1 MNAASTI
8 CRLAVR
14 SNLNGNEKCA
24 SVGAGGVIDGL
35 REDASYR
42 ITIEGPGPCRLY
54 IDDVEVPRTSD
65 GSFAWSCGF
74 FAGRVAAIVVEP
86 AGREH
91 IFYLDVSPVADK
103 LGVDQFDA
111 MVSEVRE
118 FDAKL
123 LLGDSPAA
131 IGFGRQGH
139 CGRFDMLLRWA
150 RLVQYGPAFL
160 AVLHEIAR
168 RPHRSLQSVEQTL
181 TLNRLRR
188 LPPSSRR
195 DRRIIS
201 LATGV
206 PIDAESLESLRL
218 GVHAPAYSADT
229 PANRALAALLS
240 RFRQAIRAL
249 AVWAQTSGG
258 ELSSSD
264 GAAARRTRRLEI
276 LGELG
281 GAADKLLRALP
292 FDEVSKADT
301 TAAGLT
307 QVAAHPLYS
316 RAYRK
321 GVEAL
326 RGGVSGEIS
335 KDLLHVSPSW
345 GVYETWCFVRLHALV
360 QHVLDAFL
368 EPCRASAASS
378 ELAMEGTLPDG
389 RRLEL
394 LFQAVFPSERPFQ
407 NRRAWSV
414 SAERRPDIV
423 LILTEGAA
431 RRFIVFDAKYRSGRS
446 NTLDAMSSSHIYHD
460 ALRLDGQR
468 PDLCLLLLPGDIA
481 VDAMEMPSFWSQ
493 HGVGTLSEF
502 AMTRAGVGR
511 CAELLGRWVSG
522 T

>member
-1 MNAASTI
+1 MRAASTSW
-8 CRLAVR
+8 RLTVR
-14 SNLNGNEKCA
+14 SNLSGKEEYG
-24 SVGAGGVIDGL
+24 SVSTGGVVDGL
-35 REDASYR
+35 REDISYR
-42 ITIEGPGPCRLY
+42 IAIEGPGPCRLF
-54 IDDVEVPRTSD
+54 IDDVELQQTSD

-86 AGREH
+86 AGRQH
-91 IFYLDVSPVADK
+91 IFYLDVSPVTDK

-118 FDAKL
+118 FDARS

-139 CGRFDMLLRWA
+139 CGRFDMQVRWA

-160 AVLHEIAR
+160 SVLHEIAR

-188 LPPSSRR
+188 LPPSSLR
-195 DRRIIS
+195 DRRIAS

-206 PIDAESLESLRL
+206 PIDDDSLDSLRL
-218 GVHAPAYSADT
+218 EVHAPAYSTDT

-240 RFRQAIRAL
+240 RFRQTIHAL
-249 AVWAQTSGG
+249 TAWAQSSDG
-258 ELSSSD
+258 EHGSD
-264 GAAARRTRRLEI
+264 GAARCTRRLAI
-276 LGELG
+276 LGEMRD
-281 GAADKLLRALP
+281 AVERLLRGLP
-292 FDEVSKADT
+292 FNEVSRADT
-301 TAAGLT
+301 TAAGLM
-307 QVAAHPLYS
+307 QVAAHPLYG

-326 RGGVSGEIS
+326 RGGISGEIS
-335 KDLLHVSPSW
+335 KDLVHVSPSW

-360 QHVLDAFL
+360 QQVLDTPL

-378 ELAMEGTLPDG
+378 DLAMEGTLPDG

-423 LILTEGAA
+423 LMLTEGPT
-431 RRFIVFDAKYRSGRS
+431 RRFIVFDAKYRSGRT
-446 NTLDAMSSSHIYHD
+446 NTLDAMSSAHIYHD

-468 PDLCLLLLPGDIA
+468 PDLCLLLLPGDAA
-481 VDAMEMPSFWSQ
+481 VNAMEAPSFWNE

-502 AMTRAGVGR
+502 AITRAGVDR